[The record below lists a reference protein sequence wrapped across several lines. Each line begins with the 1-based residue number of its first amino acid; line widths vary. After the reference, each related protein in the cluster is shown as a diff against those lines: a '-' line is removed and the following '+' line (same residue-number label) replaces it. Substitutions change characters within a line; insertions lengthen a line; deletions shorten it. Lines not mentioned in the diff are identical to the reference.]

1 MSVGVQ
7 LLVGD
12 GGGGG
17 DVEVGGLAGG
27 SGVAG
32 EGDGLAGADPQVDG
46 PSGNAAIAL
55 GVNYGEFAGSEGEG
69 DSLRSMGVEVDAL
82 EAGECADGSA
92 FDVGMRDVEFDDFVA
107 GDRGGVGDAAGDDN
121 RGVARGSCGRIM

>member
-1 MSVGVQ
+1 M
-7 LLVGD
+7 
-12 GGGGG
+12 
-17 DVEVGGLAGG
+17 GGLAGG

-46 PSGNAAIAL
+46 PGGNAAIAL
-55 GVNYGEFAGSEGEG
+55 GVNDGEFAGCEGEG
-69 DSLRSMGVEVDAL
+69 DSLRSMGLEVDTL

-121 RGVARGSCGRIM
+121 RGVARGPCGRII